1 MALSK
6 SQQEFALLEL
16 LGIAPPSEPPPR
28 MWGDISERVYIDGD
42 MKLLE
47 VYSEYYQSLEDWQ
60 RAKKSPTE

>member
-1 MALSK
+1 LN
-6 SQQEFALLEL
+6 L

-42 MKLLE
+42 IDLLE
-47 VYSEYYQSLEDWQ
+47 AYSEHYQTLEDWQ

>member
-6 SQQEFALLEL
+6 SQQECALLNL

-42 MKLLE
+42 MKLLMA
-47 VYSEYYQSLEDWQ
+47 YSDYYKSLEDWQ
-60 RAKKSPTE
+60 RAKK